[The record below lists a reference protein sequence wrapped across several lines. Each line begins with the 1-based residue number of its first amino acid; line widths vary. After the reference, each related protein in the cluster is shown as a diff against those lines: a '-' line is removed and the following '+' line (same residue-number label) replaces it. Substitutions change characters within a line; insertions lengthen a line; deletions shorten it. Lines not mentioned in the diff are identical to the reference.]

1 MTEENLQFVSHSV
14 FASPD
19 NKVLTNDPGQ
29 QDSALPKVFKL
40 VFVYVYTV
48 IRARA
53 VRNSLDKTLN
63 AEEFLFLSCRNYLFM
78 RNRIYAYL

>member
-40 VFVYVYTV
+40 VFVHV
-48 IRARA
+48 
-53 VRNSLDKTLN
+53 TLSS
-63 AEEFLFLSCRNYLFM
+63 ELEQSE
-78 RNRIYAYL
+78 IV